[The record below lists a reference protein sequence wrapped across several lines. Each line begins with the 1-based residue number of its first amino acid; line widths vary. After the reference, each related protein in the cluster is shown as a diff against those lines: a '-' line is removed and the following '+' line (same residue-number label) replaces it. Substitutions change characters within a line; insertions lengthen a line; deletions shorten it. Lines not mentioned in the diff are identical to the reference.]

1 MVGSIMKY
9 KFGLI
14 FSMLIFG
21 TIGILRRNIGLSSGA
36 LAMVR
41 GYIGGA
47 CLIIY
52 MLLRGVR
59 PDVGALKRN
68 IWKLLVSGAFIGL
81 NWMLLFEAY
90 NHTSVA
96 TATLC
101 YYMAPVMVMLLS
113 PVVLK
118 ERLTKR
124 QLICAF
130 AAVAGMVPV
139 SGILSVD
146 GFAASEIKGV
156 LLGLGAAALYGCV
169 ILMNKRITSVGA
181 MDRTVV
187 QLFAAAAVVTPY
199 VFAAEGFAL
208 SDIAGRDLIFVLI
221 AGVIHT
227 GAAYAMY
234 FGSMTRLPARTVAL
248 VSYIDPVS
256 AVILSAA
263 VLGET
268 MSPIGWAGAAVV
280 LGAMAVSELPEKK

>member
-1 MVGSIMKY
+1 MKY
-9 KFGLI
+9 KSGLI
-14 FSMLIFG
+14 LSMLIFG
-21 TIGILRRNIGLSSGA
+21 TIGVLRRNIGLGSAA
-36 LAMVR
+36 LAMLR

-52 MLLRGVR
+52 MLLRGSR
-59 PDVGALKRN
+59 PYFAVLKRN
-68 IWKLLVSGAFIGL
+68 IWKLLISGAFIGL
-81 NWMLLFEAY
+81 NWMMLFEAY

-101 YYMAPVMVMLLS
+101 YYMAPVIVMLLS

-118 ERLTKR
+118 ERLTKK
-124 QLICAF
+124 QLICAL

-139 SGILSVD
+139 SGVLSVD

-156 LLGLGAAALYGCV
+156 LLGLAAAALYGCV
-169 ILMNKRITSVGA
+169 ILMNKRITDVSA

-187 QLFAAAAVVTPY
+187 QLFAAAMVVTPY
-199 VFAAEGFAL
+199 VFAAEGFSFAE
-208 SDIAGRDLIFVLI
+208 IAGRDLIFVLT
-221 AGVIHT
+221 AGIIHT

-248 VSYIDPVS
+248 LSYIDPVF
-256 AVILSAA
+256 AVVLSAT
-263 VLGET
+263 VLGEA
-268 MSPIGWAGAAVV
+268 MSPIGWVGAAVV

>member
-1 MVGSIMKY
+1 MVGLIVKY

-14 FSMLIFG
+14 LSMLIFG
-21 TIGILRRNIGLSSGA
+21 TIGVLRRNIGLSSGA

-52 MLLRGVR
+52 MLLRGRR
-59 PDVGALKRN
+59 PDMSVLKRN

-169 ILMNKRITSVGA
+169 ILMNKRITTVGA

-199 VFAAEGFAL
+199 VFAAEGFAF
-208 SDIAGRDLIFVLI
+208 SDIAGRDILFVLA

-227 GAAYAMY
+227 GVAYAMY

-248 VSYIDPVS
+248 VSYIDPVF
-256 AVILSAA
+256 AVVLSAT
-263 VLGET
+263 VLGEA
-268 MSPIGWAGAAVV
+268 MSPIGWVGAAAV
-280 LGAMAVSELPEKK
+280 LGAMAISELPEKK